1 MNYYNLARS
10 SEFATGHLIF
20 IAVIES
26 SFKKQKIIES
36 DTWNV
41 AKMAGFLFFVQMSNE
56 KDDILVV

>member
-10 SEFATGHLIF
+10 SEFATARWIL

-26 SFKKQKIIES
+26 SFKKQEIIES

-41 AKMAGFLFFVQMSNE
+41 AKMAGCFFVQMSNE